1 MDGGI
6 SFFMALAAAG
16 TSVYSTKQAA
26 NSQKAAA
33 EFNAEQARN
42 AAKVKADDDRGNSL
56 RRQEENRKYLASV
69 RASMLQDSNSIE
81 GGDADF
87 LDEAEGNLQ
96 LRVLDQA
103 AASNREQARYAN
115 AAFQYDWQGEQAEKA
130 GNINTASAVI
140 SGFNSTYAAGKQ
152 ANYWGQT
159 KSGAGVNETTKTP
172 SSI

>member
-1 MDGGI
+1 MI
-6 SFFMALAAAG
+6 LAVASVG
-16 TSVYSTKQAA
+16 VGVYSAKQAA

-33 EFNAEQARN
+33 EFNAKQARN

-56 RRQEENRKYLASV
+56 RRQEENRKYLAGV
-69 RASMLQDSNSIE
+69 RASMLQESNSIE

-130 GNINTASAVI
+130 GNINTASAAI
-140 SGFNSTYAAGKQ
+140 SGFNSIYAAGQK
-152 ANYWGQT
+152 ADYWG
-159 KSGAGVNETTKTP
+159 KPDRGAGAVTKTP